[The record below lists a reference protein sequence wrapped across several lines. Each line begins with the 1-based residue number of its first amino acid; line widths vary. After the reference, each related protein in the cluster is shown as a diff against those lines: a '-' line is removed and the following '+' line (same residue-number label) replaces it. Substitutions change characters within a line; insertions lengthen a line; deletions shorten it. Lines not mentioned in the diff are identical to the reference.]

1 MNAELVKEILSIGS
15 SLAVIVTLIYLSY
28 QLKQSRTIASME
40 AFRDALNLFPYY
52 DGLGKDRDHFECIR
66 KAMNDFNSC
75 TPYEQHIFNTTF
87 APIIHHTET
96 VWTMQGKSFMAKKN
110 AEAFIKAVSALL
122 ATNGGQQ
129 YWELEKVLFE
139 EKFAQI
145 ITDRIDSGAVPIT
158 EIQPWFKM
166 YSEHDK
172 AIKIDTDS

>member
-1 MNAELVKEILSIGS
+1 
-15 SLAVIVTLIYLSY
+15 
-28 QLKQSRTIASME
+28 
-40 AFRDALNLFPYY
+40 
-52 DGLGKDRDHFECIR
+52 
-66 KAMNDFNSC
+66 
-75 TPYEQHIFNTTF
+75 
-87 APIIHHTET
+87 
-96 VWTMQGKSFMAKKN
+96 MAKKN

-166 YSEHDK
+166 CSEHDK
-172 AIKIDTDS
+172 AVKIDTDG